1 MRLLDPFAGLYLASG
16 IPAMHASLFIA
27 SFYTLYF
34 TAVDVDDSIAYAF
47 HFLRWGHLLTW
58 ILLMIVSYTQST
70 VDSDV
75 EHQADSII

>member
-1 MRLLDPFAGLYLASG
+1 LASG

-34 TAVDVDDSIAYAF
+34 TAVDVDDNIAYAF

-58 ILLMIVSYTQST
+58 ILLMIVS
-70 VDSDV
+70 
-75 EHQADSII
+75 